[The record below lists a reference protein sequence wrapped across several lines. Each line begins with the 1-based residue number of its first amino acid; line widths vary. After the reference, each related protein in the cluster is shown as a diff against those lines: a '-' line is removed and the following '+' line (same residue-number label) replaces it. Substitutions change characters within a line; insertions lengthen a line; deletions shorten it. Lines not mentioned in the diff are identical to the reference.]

1 MADSD
6 IPSDLTVDIPHDL
19 QPVDINALVRQGY
32 ARSAQLNAQQQNIA
46 NMDRFAAAHP
56 VLNAGM
62 VASRDLGV
70 NDMMAGGE
78 RALNNA
84 ADQNA
89 DFWQKTAQQV
99 DQPYLAEG
107 RGSTALTRIGNA
119 AKFAVGTN
127 PLANAAMTSAQAYGE
142 GSSGLSAAAQGG
154 IAFLAGKA
162 FGGGVSG
169 SMASDVASGLESRVF
184 GPLAE
189 KYGPSLVGRASRL
202 LMNNPA
208 FIKIATRYGIG
219 KAGVIA
225 QNALTNMISGRPFD
239 KNMYAGSDIGGITEA
254 VLGTVHDV
262 KGGVLNK
269 LEANPRPHP
278 LTPGATVT
286 GAQQAAANLP
296 GSQATVN
303 GTGVPPA
310 KFPLLP
316 AGVSGIEDLKG
327 GPPSPAGVAY
337 SRGRQA
343 AFPGGE
349 EPIKPGAIWPT
360 LTPDQQAAIREK
372 NGMRPEWSRENP
384 YPGLS
389 PDETEMFKK
398 HAVYGT
404 EPNGEPT
411 VGPSLESP
419 GVIERRQNKDSL
431 LNTINDEESTPQQR
445 QEAFTKLQAMYPFPQ
460 SGQVDR
466 RTQAAAEILQQST
479 PPDSGVVHTPESVNA
494 VEKTLAGE
502 MPERSITPQLL
513 GGVPPEKVSG
523 GLMHDVG
530 KSIANYMGGTL
541 FRGNQAKQIIGAMQE
556 ADSKTNAAAVRMD
569 AVTRA
574 ASDVMD
580 GLTPEQ
586 RNRFVNEVEQGQQ
599 VGDWF
604 TDKGAAKT
612 LSGWMK
618 LRLND
623 ARALKDKAIA
633 LDIPGAKDWNENQ
646 LLRRS
651 AKPDAK
657 GRMPWEAGYQSP
669 EGPGGGNTLAGPGY
683 LGFKR
688 RYEDRGDF
696 EQARAAKGLVGAQK
710 NPILEDLQ
718 GRLEWWRE
726 INAKRMALTAQSQGL
741 ISEIN
746 PGDPVSGGYKFLQD
760 RLFNPKPRKFSAV
773 AALAKFLNDPNN
785 PFPKR
790 LAAFRQG
797 QKDGSIHTL
806 EPGSWSEARELY
818 GYDPGFESVTPA
830 QPDEVY
836 EKYGAQGG
844 TGIYGKTRN
853 TPERTNVHAGEH
865 ATGQYQP
872 AYAGTVTEGHM
883 LVDDALAQADIRRYA
898 APTDVAE
905 LLNKHLETRPV
916 DPKNPFYRA
925 VMGFNNASLYTRF
938 SLSPFHYNVLREAA
952 GAGRI
957 GAAVQN
963 LNPFGSNFSPKSAA
977 KNLFRAIPGIDV
989 YSAMK
994 MSQAIKQ
1001 NLESGELNELSKSL
1015 QKGGGI
1021 VEQSRLLEPERTTL
1035 GKIVNAPQ
1043 DLLFRKYGDNL
1054 RRGAMGLNVADALE
1068 NAKRDGRTLDHPQTQ
1083 AEVKNAIDSTFDIFD
1098 TIRRD
1103 RGFQSNAARITNKL
1117 LLGMPDWTL
1126 SKLRLTGRALSD
1138 IPALVKT
1145 GNLSSAQQ
1153 LFVGE
1158 MIKHATYAGAMTWML
1173 TGKPPQ
1179 SAMDFLAPRKKD
1191 GSRFWFPS
1199 PLMTIISLATGNAAS
1214 FVEGR
1219 LSPAVEAAQQL
1230 ISNKDYRGIHTRDDW
1245 EEAANTL
1252 LKPAS
1257 PMFLGSGSPE
1267 GMGQHIAD
1275 FFGVR
1280 RAAAE
1285 LSESKA
1291 QRLAYGFMQNAEPQ
1305 GGRTQEQA
1313 VESDKFNRLL
1323 RGLRNHDEG
1332 IRDEIDK
1339 SGIGDQSKME
1349 LYKLA
1354 RTQSSLAGIV
1364 SSNKA
1369 DLSGDQAMQIW
1380 QAATPDERNLGLR
1393 SAVRTKVF
1401 GDKSIP
1407 YSERIKMI
1415 QGM

>member
-84 ADQNA
+84 ADHPAVAEDDVGPAAVAQFLVDAADHNA

-107 RGSTALTRIGNA
+107 RGSTALMRIGNA
-119 AKFAVGTN
+119 AKFAVGAN
-127 PLANAAMTSAQAYGE
+127 PIANAAMTSAQAYGE

-269 LEANPRPHP
+269 LEANAQSHP
-278 LTPGATVT
+278 LTPGAAVT
-286 GAQQAAANLP
+286 AAQQAAANLP

-541 FRGNQAKQIIGAMQE
+541 FRGNQAKRIIGAMQE

-574 ASDVMD
+574 ASDLMNTIPKD
-580 GLTPEQ
+580 EQ
-586 RNRFVNEVEQGQQ
+586 NRLVDEFENGKTSNQNFAGWLKVRLSDAKALQQ
-599 VGDWF
+599 EAIKVGIE
-604 TDKGAAKT
+604 GAD
-612 LSGWMK
+612 S
-618 LRLND
+618 
-623 ARALKDKAIA
+623 
-633 LDIPGAKDWNENQ
+633 WNPNQ
-646 LLRRS
+646 MLRRS
-651 AKPDAK
+651 LPPDAK
-657 GRMPWEAGYQSP
+657 GRMPWEAGYQRP
-669 EGPGGGNTLAGPGY
+669 EGPGGGNNLGGPGY
-683 LGFKR
+683 LGM
-688 RYEDRGDF
+688 DRNYKTRAEF
-696 EQARAAKGLVGAQK
+696 EQARAARGLVGSRK
-710 NPILEDLQ
+710 NPILEDMQ

-726 INAKRMALTAQSQGL
+726 INARKMAQNAVEQGL
-741 ISEIN
+741 IRKFKST
-746 PGDPVSGGYKFLQD
+746 DPVPGGYKFVND
-760 RLFNPKPRKFSAV
+760 RLFKRGKPS
-773 AALAKFLNDPNN
+773 
-785 PFPKR
+785 
-790 LAAFRQG
+790 
-797 QKDGSIHTL
+797 
-806 EPGSWSEARELY
+806 SWSETDEMSGRE
-818 GYDPGFESVTPA
+818 
-830 QPDEVY
+830 
-836 EKYGAQGG
+836 
-844 TGIYGKTRN
+844 
-853 TPERTNVHAGEH
+853 PEFPSDN
-865 ATGQYQP
+865 YK
-872 AYAGTVTEGHM
+872 
-883 LVDDALAQADIRRYA
+883 YA
-898 APTDVAE
+898 APKDVAE
-905 LLNKHLETRPV
+905 LLNRHLETRPI

-1199 PLMTIISLATGNAAS
+1199 PLMPIIALATGNAAS

-1219 LSPAVEAAQQL
+1219 LAPAVEAAQQL